1 MRRLSLLNA
10 APCLALLA
18 LAVGCAMDAGSDS
31 GPLYEGDSASAG
43 GTAAG
48 DPSGDGSGGEGA
60 GEGADEGAGTRAR
73 AAAPWRGS

>member
-10 APCLALLA
+10 TPCLALLA

-60 GEGADEGAGTRAR
+60 GEGAARARTRAR

>member
-48 DPSGDGSGGEGA
+48 DPGGGGDEGA
-60 GEGADEGAGTRAR
+60 GEGAGKGTADDP
-73 AAAPWRGS
+73 AAAPSEPR